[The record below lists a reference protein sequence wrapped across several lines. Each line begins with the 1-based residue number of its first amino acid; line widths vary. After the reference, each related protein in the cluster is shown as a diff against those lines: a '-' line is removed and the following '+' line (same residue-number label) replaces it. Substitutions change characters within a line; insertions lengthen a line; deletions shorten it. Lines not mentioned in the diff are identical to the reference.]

1 MIDLNTG
8 RIGDNRR
15 LAKVPAGDLHIHDI
29 LNTAEEEQVRSWL
42 ALVQADDHR
51 IP

>member
-8 RIGDNRR
+8 GIGDNRR
-15 LAKVPAGDLHIHDI
+15 LAKVPAGDVHIHDI
-29 LNTAEEEQVRSWL
+29 LNTAEEEQVKSWL
-42 ALVQADDHR
+42 AIVQAGDHC